1 MWRTL
6 RARGVPEETETNL
19 KYKYLILFA
28 IILIEK
34 RGGIKIVWLGCREI
48 TAELGCQ
55 KNFNFR
61 NGRLKKRTKKDA
73 VQKK

>member
-34 RGGIKIVWLGCREI
+34 KGGSKLSG
-48 TAELGCQ
+48 
-55 KNFNFR
+55 
-61 NGRLKKRTKKDA
+61 
-73 VQKK
+73 